1 MTNVM
6 GGLNRLFEWIMRLSV
21 INIMWI
27 IFNLPICYLAMS
39 LLFAE
44 DEASVF
50 LLLGT
55 IAVLAPFMF
64 FPATTAMF
72 GVVRKWVMGDDD
84 VPLVKS
90 YWRFYKE
97 NYVRSLTGGLLLT
110 LFWVIWTVD
119 FFFFSKVNVFVS
131 AFFLIGFLFLF
142 LMTLFFFSNTVH
154 AELKLLT
161 SVKNA
166 FFLTMVYPLINMVVL
181 VFSGVILYISLGVF
195 TFLVPFFM
203 GTLITY
209 VGFAAYYQKM
219 EKINKKSVV
228 ETK

>member
-1 MTNVM
+1 MTNFM

-21 INIMWI
+21 INILWI
-27 IFNLPICYLAMS
+27 IFNLPICYLALS
-39 LLFAE
+39 ILFAE
-44 DEASVF
+44 DEASIF

-55 IAVLAPFMF
+55 IAVLAPFLF

-72 GVVRKWVMGDDD
+72 GVVRKWVMGEED

-90 YWRFYKE
+90 YWRYYKE
-97 NYVRSLTGGLLLT
+97 NYVRGLTGGLLIT
-110 LFWVIWTVD
+110 LFWVIWVAD
-119 FFFFSKVNVFVS
+119 FFFFSKVNVFIS

-142 LMTLFFFSNTVH
+142 LMTIFFFSNTVH
-154 AELKLLT
+154 AELKLIT
-161 SVKNA
+161 SIKNA
-166 FFLTMVYPLINMVVL
+166 FFLTMVYPFINIVVL

-209 VGFAAYYQKM
+209 VGFAAYYQKI
-219 EKINKKSVV
+219 ERINGKLGV
-228 ETK
+228 EPK